1 MGRVISRK
9 YEELGQLGQGGQGVV
24 YKVRHV
30 EHKTILALKALPAY
44 LLEDQDMV
52 ARFEQ
57 ESLVMTRLQHRNIAR
72 VLGTGRDDALNLSY
86 FVMEYIQG
94 RTLKQYVYEKGPLPL
109 PEVLEIARQVA
120 SALDYAHNQ
129 TPPVIHRDIKPTN
142 IMI

>member
-30 EHKTILALKALPAY
+30 EQKTIFALKALPAY

-57 ESLVMTRLQHRNIAR
+57 ESVSVAR
-72 VLGTGRDDALNLSY
+72 G
-86 FVMEYIQG
+86 
-94 RTLKQYVYEKGPLPL
+94 
-109 PEVLEIARQVA
+109 
-120 SALDYAHNQ
+120 
-129 TPPVIHRDIKPTN
+129 
-142 IMI
+142 